1 MSETVGMRLRAD
13 QAKISCVS
21 ITLRSSDFENRNR
34 QMQLSSATDVT
45 EEIYVSAC
53 RLFDELWDGKP
64 LRLIG
69 VSTSRVTMRSTGSI
83 ICLTRKNMISWK
95 NAIKR

>member
-1 MSETVGMRLRAD
+1 MWNVQDRSASSETVERLRAD

-45 EEIYVSAC
+45 EEIYVST
-53 RLFDELWDGKP
+53 RLLMNCG
-64 LRLIG
+64 
-69 VSTSRVTMRSTGSI
+69 
-83 ICLTRKNMISWK
+83 WK
-95 NAIKR
+95 AAPPDRCFHFESHL

>member
-1 MSETVGMRLRAD
+1 
-13 QAKISCVS
+13 
-21 ITLRSSDFENRNR
+21 
-34 QMQLSSATDVT
+34 MQLSSATDVT

-69 VSTSRVTMRSTGSI
+69 VSTSRESPMRNTGSI